1 MTIQDYTRSP
11 VQVTG
16 PSGGQNRDDGMGE
29 LGMDEG
35 PDAMLW
41 TKTSSL
47 VIKTVYIML
56 GLRTG
61 RSNVC
66 HDSVLIISN

>member
-1 MTIQDYTRSP
+1 MTYRITRSL
-11 VQVTG
+11 QFR
-16 PSGGQNRDDGMGE
+16 SGAQKSQNRDDGMIE

-35 PDAMLW
+35 PDVMLW

-61 RSNVC
+61 CSNVG
-66 HDSVLIISN
+66 HNGILIISN